1 MPRPPSYLPLPRAAL
16 WLMLAWG
23 TAALPALAQGRG
35 ATPRSGVR
43 ARLVIAEEL
52 LTASQW
58 PVSDERAAELRGTF
72 RVRRPV
78 GRGAPRQAREP
89 NREVVVVIEGAKGGA
104 PAPRRLV
111 VEGSRFVP
119 SEIVVT
125 KPGELLVENHQ
136 GKFVTLDRVKG
147 GVVTLVNAG
156 DNERLDLPVGEHRLT
171 LREFPF
177 ARATVRVLDTSIFLR
192 WNEEGEVPFLPVKA
206 GDYQLAF
213 YHGATPLRVQPLT
226 IPEDA
231 VVAIDAT
238 ISANGVVT
246 VSLKDG
252 GLQVARPGA
261 R

>member
-1 MPRPPSYLPLPRAAL
+1 MLRRPSHPLLSRVALPVAIAWAL
-16 WLMLAWG
+16 VSV
-23 TAALPALAQGRG
+23 PALAQGRG

-43 ARLVIAEEL
+43 ARLVIADEL
-52 LTASQW
+52 LTAPEW
-58 PVSDERAAELRGTF
+58 PVSDERAAELRGTY
-72 RVRRPV
+72 RVRRPT
-78 GRGAPRQAREP
+78 GRGVSRPAREP
-89 NREVVVVIEGAKGGA
+89 NREVVVVIEGARGGA
-104 PAPRRLV
+104 PAPRRITI
-111 VEGSRFVP
+111 EGSRFVP

-125 KPGELLVENHQ
+125 KPGEVLVENHQ
-136 GKFVTLDRVKG
+136 GRFVTLDRLKG

-156 DNERLDLPVGEHRLT
+156 DRERLDLPVGEHRLT

-177 ARATVRVLDTSIFLR
+177 ARATVRVLDTAIFLR
-192 WNEEGEVPFLPVKA
+192 WNEDGEVPFVPVKA
-206 GDYQLAF
+206 GDYKLAF
-213 YHGATPLRVQPLT
+213 YHGSTPLLVQPLS
-226 IPEDA
+226 IPDDA